1 MLHLEGNNNT
11 PYTNHFGGQY
21 RTWMRVGTFM
31 RENSD
36 VMYVGLKQEAGTN
49 RSDAVVN
56 WSDEFIQNQRVRSLI
71 RSKHLLSRLNI
82 IKTD

>member
-36 VMYVGLKQEAGTN
+36 AMYVGMKLET
-49 RSDAVVN
+49 
-56 WSDEFIQNQRVRSLI
+56 
-71 RSKHLLSRLNI
+71 
-82 IKTD
+82 